1 MNKPYVICHMV
12 STVDG
17 RIMTEHWGESYKKF
31 DGLYEECHNSYNSD
45 AWMVGRVTMEVNF
58 TEGLQP
64 ELIKSEKPIERSAFV
79 ANKNASSFAIAV
91 DPKGKLGWEENEIEG
106 DLIIELLTESV
117 ADDYLYYLQ
126 KKKISYILA
135 GKDTV
140 DFKLALEQLQ
150 ALFGIKTLMLEGGG
164 HINGSLLNEGLI
176 DELSLL
182 ILPLVDGTPKTPTTF
197 EVSEYLKKNP
207 ATELKLKEVQQ
218 LRNDVLWLKYG
229 IHS

>member
-1 MNKPYVICHMV
+1 MNKPNVICHMV

-17 RIMTEHWGESYKKF
+17 RIMTEHWGDSYKKF
-31 DGLYEECHNSYNSD
+31 DGIYEECHNSFNSD

-64 ELIKSEKPIERSAFV
+64 ELIKPEKPIERPVFV
-79 ANKNASSFAIAV
+79 ADKNATSFAIAV
-91 DPKGKLGWEENEIEG
+91 DPKGKLGWEKNEIDG
-106 DLIIELLTESV
+106 DHIIELLTGSV
-117 ADDYLYYLQ
+117 SDDYLYYLQ
-126 KKKISYILA
+126 KKNISYILA

-140 DFKLALEQLQ
+140 DFKLALEQLHK
-150 ALFGIKTLMLEGGG
+150 LFGIKTLMLEGGG

-182 ILPLVDGTPKTPTTF
+182 ILPLADGTPKTPTTF

-218 LRNDVLWLKYG
+218 LRNDVLWLKYDVV
-229 IHS
+229 